1 MSNKSTHLIGRVR
14 RARYNETRKLIEIS
28 LSLGLGD
35 GNALT
40 VFYSNPSNIDFL
52 NVLRPGTKIYLN
64 KEIDEGTLVFTH
76 LEIVE

>member
-1 MSNKSTHLIGRVR
+1 MTIKSTYLTGRVR
-14 RARYNETRKLIEIS
+14 KARYNETRKLIEIS

-35 GNALT
+35 TNTLT

-52 NVLRPGTKIYLN
+52 KVLRRGTKIYLD
-64 KEIDEGTLVFTH
+64 KEIDEGTLVFSH